1 MLNRFHAHVSRNLPQ
16 IVFLAVYFLTI
27 VFANVIYATP
37 MGPIFLE
44 RIRYPTALYSFPES
58 FTAGFWT
65 LLFLPFLVTPLVTV
79 AVRRCMKPLQP
90 LFLRVPEIARVDYLV
105 ASSVCVAFV
114 VFLFWKGGAL
124 TMFLQGKSDV
134 SSVEARFD
142 ILNIVGFRGLVA
154 LHSLLWFLSVYAFVR
169 AFRERSRFWI
179 GAFVVTFV
187 VVSILLTMLNMK
199 WPVLIFYAALVVVA
213 FVYSSRPYLASI
225 IGVVALIGC
234 YVAISSFVYRL
245 APDLGK
251 VEARVID
258 IGSDP
263 GAEPFRNKIREQKLK
278 DGSVPSTDL
287 AAAYL
292 AEALENLADAAPTIA
307 LGPFQRMAVSFGYYY
322 QVFTTE
328 GAICGGVLAQAK
340 PGVACRPSTLIYT
353 RIFPHDKL
361 FAGRGTSPTAVHV
374 SAYALGGWPV
384 AVLALVLASII
395 LGLFSSLPLW
405 GSSTLGALFVT
416 GTVAGYHFS
425 QLPGEG
431 PLFYDHGVAWSLA
444 LVSLLIGWRP
454 AMSLFGVKRFGPCPT
469 VRRS

>member
-16 IVFLAVYFLTI
+16 IIFLAVYFLTI

-65 LLFLPFLVTPLVTV
+65 LLFLPFLVTPIVTIV
-79 AVRRCMKPLQP
+79 VRRCMRPLQP
-90 LFLRVPEIARVDYLV
+90 LLFKVPEIARIDYLV
-105 ASSVCVAFV
+105 ASSLCVAFV
-114 VFLFWKGGAL
+114 VFLFWNGGAL
-124 TMFLQGKSDV
+124 TMFLQGKNDV

-142 ILNIVGFRGLVA
+142 ILNIVGFKGLVA

-169 AFRERSRFWI
+169 AFRERNRFWI
-179 GAFVVTFV
+179 GAFSFTFV

-213 FVYSSRPYLASI
+213 FVYSSRPYLASM

-263 GAEPFRNKIREQKLK
+263 GAELFRKAREQKLSEG
-278 DGSVPSTDL
+278 GSVGPTDL
-287 AAAYL
+287 ATAYI
-292 AEALENLADAAPTIA
+292 AEALENLAGAAPTIA

-322 QVFTTE
+322 QVFTAE
-328 GAICGGVLAQAK
+328 GAVCGGVLAQAQ

-374 SAYALGGWPV
+374 SAYALGGWPM
-384 AVLALVLASII
+384 AVLALVLASIV
-395 LGLFSSLPLW
+395 LGIFSAPPLG

-431 PLFYDHGVAWSLA
+431 PLFYDHGIAWSLA

-454 AMSLFGVKRFGPCPT
+454 VMVFLGVKGAGPSFT